1 MPMKTALSIAG
12 SDPSGGAGIQ
22 LDIKVFRHFGVYGLG
37 LPAALTAQNSCGV
50 RSGYPLDR
58 TIIKDQLDVLVSD
71 IRPDALKTGMLLTPE
86 AVEAAA
92 ECIADNRLQNLV
104 VDPVL
109 RSSSGTEMLRNSA
122 LDAMRRLLLPL
133 CKVTTPNIF
142 EASALAGIEIKDQND
157 MRAAAEAIIKSG
169 AQTVIITGGHLDE
182 LDKSSQNAAD
192 LFFDGSEFRTISS
205 KMFKGEFHGTGCA
218 YSAAIT
224 ALLAKGLS
232 VFEAA
237 ERAKEFMNSI
247 ISNAVEIGR
256 GTKYLNV

>member
-1 MPMKTALSIAG
+1 MKRALSIAG

-22 LDIKVFRHFGVYGLG
+22 MDLKVFKHFDVYGLSM
-37 LPAALTAQNSCGV
+37 PAALTAQNSFGV
-50 RSGYPLDR
+50 RSVYPIER
-58 TIIKDQLDVLVSD
+58 AIIKDQLDVLVSD
-71 IRPDALKTGMLLTPE
+71 IRPDALKTGMLLTPA
-86 AVEAAA
+86 AVEAVA
-92 ECIADNRLQNLV
+92 EYVEKYRLANLV
-104 VDPVL
+104 IDPVL
-109 RSSSGTEMLRNSA
+109 RSSSGAEMLDNRA
-122 LDAMRRLLLPL
+122 LDAMRSLLLPL
-133 CKVTTPNIF
+133 CRIITPNIR
-142 EASALAGIEIKDQND
+142 EAGALAGIEIKDHSD
-157 MRAAAEAIIKSG
+157 MRAAAETIIKSG

-256 GTKYLNV
+256 GAKYLNV